1 MGMPGCM
8 SDSVIAFRASD
19 AGDSG
24 LEVRANFGVFTG
36 REATPAELEEL
47 GHQLLPEVAEVT
59 VVAEQ
64 RHEVGEQ
71 AEAALHQV
79 RIEIDEQHVPSDPA
93 ERQDL
98 AERIIELAEDWMLLC
113 SAERHAEVAE

>member
-1 MGMPGCM
+1 M

-19 AGDSG
+19 AEESG

-47 GHQLLPEVAEVT
+47 GHQLLREVGEVT
-59 VVAEQ
+59 VVSEQ

-79 RIEIDEQHVPSDPA
+79 RIEVDKQHVPSDPA
-93 ERQDL
+93 ERDEL
-98 AERIIELAEDWMLLC
+98 AERIVELAEGWMLLC
-113 SAERHAEVAE
+113 SADRHAEVAE